1 MGLEIA
7 INVTPQE
14 TRVAVLDNKVITELY
29 VDRSKKKDF
38 VGDVY
43 KGKVVKVLPGMQA
56 AFVDIGLD
64 RAAFVHVSD
73 LSAGTEPGDILVESD
88 EDDKGPEL
96 PRTRRQHLLPIE
108 ELLEERQELMVQIS
122 KGPIGTK
129 GPRVTSYC
137 SLPGRFLVLMPNV
150 DHIGIS
156 RRIAKDEERSRLKEI
171 MRRNREPGYGY
182 IVRTVSEGVSEDD
195 LRSDVDFLTALW
207 QDIFKKHESSSAPA
221 LLHTDLSLTLRVV
234 RDLFT
239 KQVDRLLID
248 SKEECDMVQG
258 FVKRY
263 LPDQTSRIYHYD
275 KEEGLFDHLGV
286 EMELARA
293 LSRKV
298 WLKSGGHI
306 VIDHT
311 EAMTVVDVNTG
322 RYVGKRD
329 QEETIL
335 KNNLEAAHE
344 IAYQI
349 KLRGIGGIIIIDFI
363 DMDRERNREKVYQT
377 LVDAMANDKAR
388 TKISRIS
395 DLGLIEISRERV
407 REDILRTLS
416 DLCSDCEGRGY
427 IKSATTVVYDLFRD
441 LRRSGRGTGRQKVVV
456 GANPLIVD
464 MLRDTEHEG
473 LEQLERDQNYQIVV
487 QADPL
492 LHLEQYD
499 IVVLGPVLRS
509 TSSSS
514 QSLPSQK
521 KMGNTSGTAHRV

>member
-1 MGLEIA
+1 MGVEIA

-14 TRVAVLDNKVITELY
+14 TRVAVLENKVVTELY
-29 VDRSKKKDF
+29 VDRAKKKDF

-73 LSAGTEPGDILVESD
+73 LSVGTEPGDILVESD
-88 EDDKGPEL
+88 EDEKGPEF
-96 PRTRRQHLLPIE
+96 PRPRRQNLLPIE
-108 ELLEERQELMVQIS
+108 ELLTEGQELMVQIS

-129 GPRVTSYC
+129 GPRVTTYC

-156 RRIAKDEERSRLKEI
+156 RRIAKDEERARLKDI
-171 MRRNREPGYGY
+171 MKRIREPGYGY
-182 IVRTVSEGVSEDD
+182 IVRTVSEGVSEHD
-195 LRSDVDFLTALW
+195 LRSDVEFLTALW
-207 QDIFKKHESSSAPA
+207 QDIVKKNEQLPAPA

-239 KQVDRLLID
+239 NKVDRLLID
-248 SKEECDMVQG
+248 SKEEFEAVRE

-263 LPDQTSRIYHYD
+263 LPEQTSRIYHYD
-275 KEEGLFDHLGV
+275 KEESLFDHLGV
-286 EMELARA
+286 EMEISRA

-335 KNNLEAAHE
+335 KNNLEAARE

-363 DMDRERNREKVYQT
+363 DMERERNRDKVYHA

-388 TKISRIS
+388 TRISRIS

-407 REDILRTLS
+407 REDLLRTLS
-416 DLCSDCEGRGY
+416 DICSDCDGRGY
-427 IKSATTVVYDLFRD
+427 TKSANTVVYDIFRD
-441 LRRSGRGTGRQKVVV
+441 IRRIGRGAGEQKVVI
-456 GANPLIVD
+456 GANPVVVD
-464 MLRDTEHEG
+464 ILRDVEHEG
-473 LEQLERDQNYQIVV
+473 LEQLEREYHHHIVV
-487 QADPL
+487 QADAL

-499 IVVLGPVLRS
+499 IVV
-509 TSSSS
+509 
-514 QSLPSQK
+514 
-521 KMGNTSGTAHRV
+521 ME